1 MEWRSLCELDRL
13 NSVLWTQRLPR
24 VKAAPSQTL
33 GHRRGSDTINSD
45 LVNGLACQIWL
56 RECME
61 NPLEESLYLP
71 FYVDH
76 VIYWSME
83 RTDSG
88 NDFY

>member
-1 MEWRSLCELDRL
+1 
-13 NSVLWTQRLPR
+13 
-24 VKAAPSQTL
+24 
-33 GHRRGSDTINSD
+33 
-45 LVNGLACQIWL
+45 
-56 RECME
+56 ME